1 MKKLALLLV
10 LAFITFSSKA
20 QIVYQDNVLTFN
32 GTRHSEFMT
41 TWNGWA
47 HAWKHGTKVLKLDMS
62 PADPRIATSTDKI
75 VFLDTERLF
84 YNDIYARN
92 YYNYSDVAA
101 KRNITNF
108 SNATSVV
115 MALRPVTYQWQ
126 DQTEYQKFKRTSS
139 NVTNPKEIGFIAQ
152 EVEQVLPD
160 VIGID
165 DLGNKL
171 VNYTA
176 IIPVL
181 TAAIQELNAKVEAL
195 EAKIAELQK

>member
-1 MKKLALLLV
+1 MKKNALLLV
-10 LAFITFSSKA
+10 LAFIAFSSNA
-20 QIVYQDNVLTFN
+20 QVLYQDNYLTFN
-32 GTRHSEFMT
+32 GDRYPEFMT

-62 PADPRIATSTDKI
+62 PADPRLATSTDKI

-101 KRNITNF
+101 KRNITTF
-108 SNATSVV
+108 TNATNVIMS
-115 MALRPVTYQWQ
+115 LRPVTYQWQ
-126 DQTEYQKFKRTSS
+126 DQTEYQKFKRTSPRT
-139 NVTNPKEIGFIAQ
+139 TNPKEIGFIAQ

-165 DLGNKL
+165 DMGNKL

-176 IIPVL
+176 IIPIL
-181 TAAIQELNAKVEAL
+181 TSAIQELNAKVEAL

>member
-1 MKKLALLLV
+1 MKKIALLFV
-10 LAFITFSSKA
+10 LAFIAFSSNA
-20 QIVYQDNVLTFN
+20 QVLYQNNYLTFN
-32 GTRHSEFMT
+32 GDRYPGFMT

-62 PADPRIATSTDKI
+62 PADPRLATSTDKI

-101 KRNITNF
+101 KRDITTF
-108 SNATSVV
+108 TNATKVIMS
-115 MALRPVTYQWQ
+115 LRPVTYQWQ
-126 DQTEYQKFKRTSS
+126 DQTEYQKFKRTSPRA
-139 NVTNPKEIGFIAQ
+139 TNPKEIGFIAQ

-165 DLGNKL
+165 DMGNKL

-176 IIPVL
+176 IIPIL
-181 TAAIQELNAKVEAL
+181 TSAIQELNAKVEAL
-195 EAKIAELQK
+195 EEKIAELQK

>member
-1 MKKLALLLV
+1 MKKLLLL
-10 LAFITFSSKA
+10 LIFITIATSGKA
-20 QIVYQDNVLTFN
+20 QILYQNNYLTFN
-32 GTRHSEFMT
+32 GDRYLGYMT
-41 TWNGWA
+41 TWHGWA

-62 PADPRIATSTDKI
+62 SADPRLATSTDKI

-101 KRNITNF
+101 KRNITTF

-139 NVTNPKEIGFIAQ
+139 NTTNPKEIGFIAQ
-152 EVEQVLPD
+152 EVEQILPD

-171 VNYTA
+171 VNYNA
-176 IIPVL
+176 LIPVL
-181 TAAIQELNAKVEAL
+181 TAAIQELSAKVEAL
-195 EAKIAELQK
+195 EAKIIELQK